1 LPEASVVP
9 DYPLG
14 CKRILISNDW
24 YPTLHRPNVEVVTDP
39 IDHIETNAVV
49 TTGGRR
55 VPADVLIYATGFHTT
70 DFLSHITIAGVD
82 GRKLADQWRTGAEAY
97 LGMTVPG
104 FPNCFLL
111 YGPNTNLG
119 HNSILF
125 MVERQVSYILHT
137 LALTTA
143 VGRST
148 RSRVS
153 VDVKA
158 EAFRRDTDRTQR
170 LMMTT
175 AWAGSCRSWY
185 KTATGRITNNWP
197 SWTLRYW
204 LDTLRVRE
212 NDLVFHQACAPATD
226 ENVTRGGARQVT
238 GSAS

>member
-1 LPEASVVP
+1 
-9 DYPLG
+9 
-14 CKRILISNDW
+14 
-24 YPTLHRPNVEVVTDP
+24 
-39 IDHIETNAVV
+39 
-49 TTGGRR
+49 
-55 VPADVLIYATGFHTT
+55 
-70 DFLSHITIAGVD
+70 
-82 GRKLADQWRTGAEAY
+82 
-97 LGMTVPG
+97 
-104 FPNCFLL
+104 
-111 YGPNTNLG
+111 
-119 HNSILF
+119 
-125 MVERQVSYILHT
+125 
-137 LALTTA
+137 
-143 VGRST
+143 
-148 RSRVS
+148 VS